1 MPSVNALLQ
10 DILTATPGGA
20 GSGFTKT
27 YWFATASTEADI
39 SHAGGATNTY
49 LTNNGAGAKTSAYNP
64 QSKSILWNASTNSYD
79 FTSLKVGDIAEIS
92 GIVSID
98 NLAAQGVDIFI
109 SMSEGTSS
117 AHEHKVKH
125 EYYKTAATGTGIAF
139 AYSVYMH
146 DADAL
151 AGGARIRF
159 ASAQAASIDVD
170 YFTAKV
176 TEV

>member
-1 MPSVNALLQ
+1 MSIRNKLLEA
-10 DILTATPGGA
+10 ILAASGGA

-39 SHAGGATNTY
+39 SHAGGATDTY

-64 QSKSILWNASTNSYD
+64 QSKSTLWNASTNKFD
-79 FTSLKVGDIAEIS
+79 FTSLKVGDIVEVT

-109 SMSEGTSS
+109 SMSEGTAT
-117 AHEHKVKH
+117 AHEHKIKH

-139 AYSVYMH
+139 TYPVYMH